1 MVNRVRF
8 ADEVA
13 YDRVES
19 QPAHAPEPA
28 PHHGVRVVR
37 DARTGALELDDSEA
51 HRNSYPE
58 TDIAWR
64 MYVSKLESAALPAAY
79 F

>member
-8 ADEVA
+8 AD
-13 YDRVES
+13 DVEYEAVPPA
-19 QPAHAPEPA
+19 QPPSPA

-37 DARTGALELDDSEA
+37 DVRTGALELDDSDA
-51 HRNSYPE
+51 QRNNYPE
-58 TDIAWR
+58 TDISWR
-64 MYVSKLESAALPAAY
+64 MCVVFANPCNARHFL